1 MGCVLEDLSRWRWG
15 EVGVGAAAVR
25 DRKPSR
31 GKTGEPWEG
40 FVLLAS

>member
-1 MGCVLEDLSRWRWG
+1 ME
-15 EVGVGAAAVR
+15 VGAAAVR

-31 GKTGEPWEG
+31 GKIGEPREG